1 MEKKVALV
9 TGAGG
14 GIGRAIALRLARDG
28 FKVAVNDVNLTS
40 IQSTADEIVQL
51 GQECMT
57 VPADISNRN
66 EVFSMVGKVV
76 KHFGRLDVMVANAGI
91 VQVKP
96 ILDITEQDMEKIFRI
111 NVFGTLFCLQAAAQ
125 QMIKQKGGKI
135 INASSTSGK
144 RGVELLGHYA
154 ATKFSVIG
162 LTQSAA
168 KELARYGITVNA
180 YCPGIVGTS
189 MWEQIDRQMSEY
201 YGVPIGESLKKRIEG
216 IPLGRV
222 EHPEDV
228 ANYVSFLASDDS
240 NYMTGQAVVIDGG
253 MVFS

>member
-1 MEKKVALV
+1 MKKVAIV

-28 FKVAVNDVNLTS
+28 FRVALSDLNYTTICSVS
-40 IQSTADEIVQL
+40 EEIEEL
-51 GQECMT
+51 GQESMAIQSD
-57 VPADISNRN
+57 VSDRN
-66 EVFSMVGKVV
+66 QVFSMVSQVV
-76 KHFGRLDVMVANAGI
+76 DHFGRLDVMVANAGI

-96 ILDITEQDMEKIFRI
+96 MLDITEQDMDQIFRI
-111 NVFGTLFCLQAAAQ
+111 NVFGTLYCMQAAAQ

-144 RGVELLGHYA
+144 RGVEFLGHYA
-154 ATKFSVIG
+154 GTKFSIIG
-162 LTQSAA
+162 MTQSAA
-168 KELARYGITVNA
+168 KEWAPYGITVNA

-189 MWEQIDRQMSEY
+189 MWEKIDRQMSEY
-201 YGVPIGESLKKRIEG
+201 FNVPIGETLKKKIEG

-222 EHPEDV
+222 EQPEDI
-228 ANYVSFLASDDS
+228 ANYVSFLASEDS